1 LLHTSKLILYAA
13 KSLISTMQYN
23 AYISS
28 YYVTSKYVKSNS
40 NIKPYAIQHDNIRE
54 KPAPI
59 GVRAFA

>member
-1 LLHTSKLILYAA
+1 
-13 KSLISTMQYN
+13 MQYN